1 MARYRDAKC
10 RLCRREGMK
19 LFLKGARCFTD
30 KCAIERRNYP
40 PGQHGLN
47 RGKLTPYGIQLRE
60 KQRAKRIY
68 GVLENQFR
76 RYFHQAEREKGV
88 TGENLLRLLELR
100 LDNAVHRLG
109 FAASR
114 RESRQMVAHGHFQV
128 NGRKVSVPSYLLKVG
143 DAVALRGTLQAPR
156 PRGRQPQRR
165 ARPGAAVAG
174 AGRPGPPGSG
184 AQPAPARGHPDP
196 GVRAA
201 DRRAV
206 QQVGSE

>member
-47 RGKLTPYGIQLRE
+47 RGKLTQYGVQLRE

-68 GVLENQFR
+68 GVLEGQFR
-76 RYFHQAEREKGV
+76 KYFHWAEREKGV
-88 TGENLLRLLELR
+88 TGENLLKLLELR
-100 LDNAVHRLG
+100 LDNVIFRLG

-114 RESRQMVAHGHFQV
+114 REARQMVAHGHLQV
-128 NGRKVSVPSYLLKVG
+128 NGRKVTAPSYLTAVG
-143 DAVALRGTLQAPR
+143 NVVELRPGSKLQARVDDNLTAGRGQVPPWLLLDTPARRGTIQGLPLREDIQIP
-156 PRGRQPQRR
+156 
-165 ARPGAAVAG
+165 
-174 AGRPGPPGSG
+174 
-184 AQPAPARGHPDP
+184 
-196 GVRAA
+196 
-201 DRRAV
+201 V
-206 QQVGSE
+206 QEQLIVELYSK

>member
-128 NGRKVSVPSYLLKVG
+128 NGRKVSVPSFLLKVG
-143 DAVALRGTLQAPR
+143 DAIALRGTSKLHVR
-156 PRGRQPQRR
+156 
-165 ARPGAAVAG
+165 VDDNLN
-174 AGRPGPPGSG
+174 AGRGQVPQWLELDASG
-184 AQPAPARGHPDP
+184 RRGV
-196 GVRAA
+196 VRSLPLRE
-201 DRRAV
+201 DIQIPV
-206 QQVGSE
+206 SEQLIVELYSK